1 METKYQL
8 ILIGNKNKFTGQVRL
23 ELSKRIKELGLSTN
37 AVAILDRSNF
47 DSLYKGNSP
56 TFCIYFGSP
65 SGKYRDL
72 DIVGRL
78 LSDAKLFFPVVS
90 DLKKF
95 SEQIPKD
102 LRGVNGFALS
112 DKLDISRV
120 VSTVLEG
127 LSLLRA
133 SRRLFISYKR
143 DESSGVAI
151 QLFEKLEAAGFD
163 VFLDTHSVPMA
174 ADFQEELWHRLADTD
189 VVVLLNTPG
198 FLLSNWTREEVAKA
212 NAMSIGI
219 LQLIWPG
226 HTQERHSELSFP
238 LPLGAV
244 DFRGKKFGKPRTY
257 LTKGTVKQ
265 VIAEAESLRAR
276 SLAARQD
283 NMINEFMKAAVSLNV
298 AVDLQYGKFILLQK
312 KNGKFAV
319 IIPTVGVPQAFTYY
333 QSEQLINT
341 LQLPNVVAVY
351 LLYDHKN
358 IRDNWIKH
366 LDWLDLQ
373 LKIKSIKIDMVV
385 SSIKKII

>member
-8 ILIGNKNKFTGQVRL
+8 ILIGNKNKFAGQIRL
-23 ELSKRIKELGLSTN
+23 EFFKRIKELGLNKT
-37 AVAILDRSNF
+37 AVIVLDSSNF
-47 DSLYKGNSP
+47 DNLYKGNSP
-56 TFCIYFGSP
+56 SFCIYFGSP
-65 SGKYRDL
+65 GGKHRDL
-72 DIVGRL
+72 DIVDRL
-78 LSDAKLFFPVVS
+78 LPDAKLIFPIVS

-95 SEQIPKD
+95 NIQIPEQ
-102 LRGVNGFALS
+102 LRGINGFALP
-112 DKLDISRV
+112 DQLAIPRI

-143 DESSGVAI
+143 DESSGAAI

-219 LQLIWPG
+219 VQLIWPG
-226 HTQERHSELSFP
+226 HKQERHSELSFP
-238 LPLGAV
+238 LPLKPA
-244 DFRGKKFGKPRTY
+244 DFRGKKFGKSKTY

-265 VIAEAESLRAR
+265 VIAETESLRAR

-283 NMINEFMKAAVSLNV
+283 NMINEFMKAAVAIN
-298 AVDLQYGKFILLQK
+298 APVDLQYGKFILLEK
-312 KNGKFAV
+312 KDEKKV
-319 IIPTVGVPQAFTYY
+319 IVIPTVGVPQAFTYY

-341 LQLPNVVAVY
+341 LELPDVVAVY

-358 IRDNWIKH
+358 IRDNWIRH

-385 SSIKKII
+385 NSIKKMI

>member
-8 ILIGNKNKFTGQVRL
+8 ILIGNKNKFARQIWL
-23 ELSKRIKELGLSTN
+23 EFFKRIKELGLNKT
-37 AVAILDRSNF
+37 AVTVLDSSNF
-47 DSLYKGNSP
+47 DNLYKGNSP
-56 TFCIYFGSP
+56 SFCIYFGSP
-65 SGKYRDL
+65 GGKHRDL
-72 DIVGRL
+72 DIVDRL
-78 LSDAKLFFPVVS
+78 LPDAKLILPIVT
-90 DLKKF
+90 DLKQFKI
-95 SEQIPKD
+95 QIPEQ
-102 LRGVNGFALS
+102 LRGINGFALP
-112 DKLDISRV
+112 DHLAIPRI
-120 VSTVLEG
+120 VSTALEG

-151 QLFEKLEAAGFD
+151 QLFEKLEGAGFD

-212 NAMSIGI
+212 NAMSIGMV
-219 LQLIWPG
+219 QLIWPG
-226 HTQERHSELSFP
+226 HKQERHSELSFP
-238 LPLGAV
+238 IPLKPE
-244 DFRGKKFGKPRTY
+244 DFRGKKFKKSKTY

-265 VIAEAESLRAR
+265 VIAETESLRAR

-283 NMINEFMKAAVSLNV
+283 NMINEFMKAAVSIN
-298 AVDLQYGKFILLQK
+298 ASVDLQYGKFILLEK
-312 KNGKFAV
+312 KDGKKV
-319 IIPTVGVPQAFTYY
+319 IVIPTVGVPQAFTYY
-333 QSEQLINT
+333 QSEQLLNT
-341 LQLPNVVAVY
+341 LKLPNVVAVY

-358 IRDNWIKH
+358 IRNNWIRH

-385 SSIKKII
+385 NSLKRMI

>member
-8 ILIGNKNKFTGQVRL
+8 ILIGNKNKFAGHIRL
-23 ELSKRIKELGLSTN
+23 AFFKRIKELGLNKN
-37 AVAILDRSNF
+37 AVVLLDRANF
-47 DSLYKGNSP
+47 DNLYKGNSP
-56 TFCIYFGSP
+56 SFCIYFGSQG
-65 SGKYRDL
+65 GKHRDL
-72 DIVGRL
+72 DLVERL
-78 LSDAKLFFPVVS
+78 LSDAKLIFPIVT

-95 SEQIPKD
+95 SIQIPKQ
-102 LRGVNGFALS
+102 LRGINGFALP
-112 DKLDISRV
+112 DQLAIPRI
-120 VSTVLEG
+120 VSTALEG

-143 DESSGVAI
+143 DESSGAAI

-226 HTQERHSELSFP
+226 HKQERHSELSFP
-238 LPLGAV
+238 LPLKPA
-244 DFRGKKFGKPRTY
+244 DFRGKNFGKSKTY

-265 VIAEAESLRAR
+265 IIAETESLRAR

-283 NMINEFMKAAVSLNV
+283 NMINEFMKAAVALN
-298 AVDLQYGKFILLQK
+298 ATVDLQYGKFILLEK
-312 KNGKFAV
+312 KDGKKV
-319 IIPTVGVPQAFTYY
+319 IVIPTVGVPQAFTYY

-341 LQLPNVVAVY
+341 LELPDVVAVY

-358 IRDNWIKH
+358 IRDNWIRH

-373 LKIKSIKIDMVV
+373 LKIKSVKIDMVV
-385 SSIKKII
+385 NSIKKMI

>member
-8 ILIGNKNKFTGQVRL
+8 ILIGDKNKFAT
-23 ELSKRIKELGLSTN
+23 KIKTEFLKKIIELGIAKRS
-37 AVAILDRSNF
+37 VVMLDESSF
-47 DSLYKGNSP
+47 DSTFKSNSP
-56 TFCIYFGSP
+56 TFCIYFGSK
-65 SGKYRDL
+65 SAKYQNL
-72 DIVGRL
+72 DIVNRL
-78 LSDAKLFFPVVS
+78 LSEAKLIFPIVN

-95 SEQIPKD
+95 SKQIPEE
-102 LRGVNGFALS
+102 LRGINGFALAGA
-112 DKLDISRV
+112 LDIPRV
-120 VSTVLEG
+120 VSTALEG

-174 ADFQEELWHRLADTD
+174 VDFQEELWHRLADTD

-198 FLLSNWTREEVAKA
+198 FLLSNWTKEEVAKA

-226 HTQERHSELSFP
+226 HTQERHSELS
-238 LPLGAV
+238 LPIALTPT
-244 DFRGKKFGKPRTY
+244 DFKGKKFGKPRTY
-257 LTKGTVKQ
+257 LTKQTVKS
-265 VIAEAESLRAR
+265 IISDTESLRAR

-283 NMINEFMKAAVSLNV
+283 NMINEFIKAATAAGAS
-298 AVDLQYGKFILLQK
+298 VDLQFGKFVLLRK
-312 KNGKFAV
+312 KNGELAV

-333 QSEQLINT
+333 QSEQLIET
-341 LQLPNVVAVY
+341 LQLPKVVAIY

-373 LKIKSIKIDMVV
+373 LKIKTIKVDMVV
-385 SSIKKII
+385 SAIAKLI